1 MGESTP
7 QCGATLKALSPT
19 ERSLERGMERR
30 CQSEE
35 RSERGGE

>member
-19 ERSLERGMERR
+19 ECSLEGGMEGS
-30 CQSEE
+30 CASEE
-35 RSERGGE
+35 RSEQGGE